1 MPENI
6 VIFCNCQAR
15 HNTSAWMETSGLLH
29 GRSDIRVVTLTDL
42 CGWCVQ
48 DPAQIKELTIRA
60 EKILMVA
67 CHPRAVRLLLNQ
79 SGIDQCEKIRF
90 FNLLEQKPGDL
101 MPLLDDYR
109 NEEGE
114 KGGVLPLPGEP
125 KEAHRDPGEQLSLPD
140 EYQHTNGEPVEL
152 VAKPSWPAWYP
163 VIDYGRCN
171 GCGQCAEFCLFGVYR
186 KTGGKVEVINPAS
199 CKNNCPACARICPQV
214 AIVFP
219 KYLQGGV
226 IGGADTIDETAEMHR
241 LQHDTDAIL
250 GSDIYQ
256 ALENRK
262 MKRRTII
269 RADAMEQA
277 IRDRDE
283 ALGSDAAGR
292 KDNQPET

>member
-1 MPENI
+1 
-6 VIFCNCQAR
+6 
-15 HNTSAWMETSGLLH
+15 METSSLLR
-29 GRSDIRVVTLTDL
+29 GRNDIKAVTLADL

-48 DPAQIKELTIRA
+48 DPGQIKGLTVLA

-67 CHPRAVRLLLNQ
+67 CHPRAVGLLLNQ
-79 SGIDQCEKIRF
+79 SGIGQPEKIRF
-90 FNLLEQKPGDL
+90 YNLLEQKPGDL
-101 MPLLDDYR
+101 LPLLGDYL
-109 NEEGE
+109 NNKGE
-114 KGGVLPLPGEP
+114 TSEQLPLSEEHQDECREP
-125 KEAHRDPGEQLSLPD
+125 AEWLLLAG
-140 EYQHTNGEPVEL
+140 EYQDNGGQPAEL
-152 VAKPSWPAWYP
+152 VANPSWPAWYP

-186 KTGGKVEVINPAS
+186 KTGGKVLVVNPAS
-199 CKNNCPACARICPQV
+199 CKNNCPACARICPQI
-214 AIVFP
+214 AIIFP

-226 IGGADTIDETAEMHR
+226 IGGADTVDETAEIRR

-262 MKRRTII
+262 MKRRKII

-283 ALGSDAAGR
+283 ALGFGAAGM
-292 KDNQPET
+292 KDNQPKT

>member
-1 MPENI
+1 MAENI
-6 VIFCNCQAR
+6 VLFCNCQAR
-15 HNTSAWMETSGLLH
+15 HRTLAWTEASELL
-29 GRSDIRVVTLTDL
+29 RVSRDIHVVTLTDL

-48 DPAQIKELTIRA
+48 DPGQIKELTTRA

-79 SGIDQCEKIRF
+79 SGIDQPEKIRF

-101 MPLLDDYR
+101 IPLLDDYW
-109 NEEGE
+109 ND
-114 KGGVLPLPGEP
+114 KGQPAEQLQLSDGPKVECREPAEQLPLPGENQ
-125 KEAHRDPGEQLSLPD
+125 D
-140 EYQHTNGEPVEL
+140 NGGQPAEL
-152 VAKPSWPAWYP
+152 VADPTWPAWYP

-186 KTGGKVEVINPAS
+186 KTGGKVLVVNPAS
-199 CKNNCPACARICPQV
+199 CKNNCPACARICPQI
-214 AIVFP
+214 AIIFP

-226 IGGADTIDETAEMHR
+226 IGGADTVDETAEIRR

-262 MKRRTII
+262 MKRRKII

-283 ALGSDAAGR
+283 ALGFGAAGM
-292 KDNQPET
+292 KDNQPKT